1 MQQFILFALLYI
13 FAFFAAFF
21 AAVFFIYVKKEKDQ
35 VEKKDKHISNTLI
48 KQAVFFLASLALAA
62 AIAIIFYNSAF
73 FVVSALAVSSISFV
87 ASFFYSRSSRM
98 FVFAILLLLAAVAY
112 FASLGYLQLF
122 IQVFP
127 IATILGFMSKNSTL
141 KNLEQDLEII
151 PAKKNTKTEL
161 QRDVFQIFI
170 GLLII
175 LILIYLRSPVL
186 IITLLTLFSY
196 LLINIIS
203 FDIKKGN
210 RIADALKQLERINIV
225 YGTGAIYLACSA
237 LLILAFVGNL
247 IAIIGLIAIFF
258 ADSMATII
266 GMTFKGIK
274 LPYNNHK
281 TLAGSAAFF
290 AVLFAFEML
299 LSIKPIYA
307 VLIAFALAVIESM
320 EFEDN
325 LSIMLAIII
334 LSFAI
339 SIA

>member
-1 MQQFILFALLYI
+1 MQQFILFAILYI
-13 FAFFAAFF
+13 FVLFGVFFAAI
-21 AAVFFIYVKKEKDQ
+21 FFIDAKKEKNNI
-35 VEKKDKHISNTLI
+35 KRKDKRISDPLR
-48 KQAVFFLASLALAA
+48 KQTVFFLVSLALAA

-73 FVVSALAVSSISFV
+73 FIVGALVISSISFA
-87 ASFFYSRSSRM
+87 ASFFYSRSSKK
-98 FVFAILLLLAAVAY
+98 FILALFLLLAIVVY
-112 FASLGYLQLF
+112 FTSFGYLQLF

-127 IATILGFMSKNSTL
+127 VATILGFISKNSTL
-141 KNLEQDLEII
+141 INLEQDLKII
-151 PAKKNTKTEL
+151 PAKKNIKVEL
-161 QRDVFQIFI
+161 QRDIFQIFI

-175 LILIYLRSPVL
+175 LILIYLRSALLV
-186 IITLLTLFSY
+186 ITFLTLFSY

-210 RIADALKQLERINIV
+210 VITDALKQLERINIV

-258 ADSMATII
+258 ADSMATIVGI
-266 GMTFKGIK
+266 TFRGIR
-274 LPYNNHK
+274 LPYNKHK
-281 TLAGSAAFF
+281 TIVGSAAFF
-290 AVLFAFEML
+290 AVLFAFEIL
-299 LSIKPIYA
+299 LSVKLTYA
-307 VLIAFALAVIESM
+307 VPIAFTLAVIESM